1 MSNEY
6 IAAVFLFGC
15 ITAFCIPCP
24 YLEIIAM
31 GEKGSDGGRGGWQQ
45 CESRVEGER
54 TFCNV
59 ILEGIESLKFSFH
72 FFDNFDY
79 FFCSC
84 MNVVFVC
91 VCD

>member
-1 MSNEY
+1 ME
-6 IAAVFLFGC
+6 G
-15 ITAFCIPCP
+15 
-24 YLEIIAM
+24 
-31 GEKGSDGGRGGWQQ
+31 GEGGSSVNHEWR
-45 CESRVEGER
+45 EKEN
-54 TFCNV
+54 FCNV